1 MGPSPQLVGDVNY
14 TAIYNFASPTP
25 KRKAATPKDGYAGGE
40 EDLSEEDE
48 VCLSMKG

>member
-40 EDLSEEDE
+40 DLSEEDE
-48 VCLSMKG
+48 VCMSTK